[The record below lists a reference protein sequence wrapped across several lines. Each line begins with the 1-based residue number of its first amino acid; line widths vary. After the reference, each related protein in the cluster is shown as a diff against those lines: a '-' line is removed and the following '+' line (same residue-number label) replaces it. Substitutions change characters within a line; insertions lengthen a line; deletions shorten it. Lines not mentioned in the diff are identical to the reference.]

1 MKKQTILR
9 AATGLCLGVSAPV
22 LVTPFLMRAAQQL
35 TEPNAPTAPPAAEAP
50 AQARRRPPRPPKP
63 GVSTPG
69 VRRDMASITPA
80 ATFALGGA
88 PDWMVL
94 TDDTVW
100 ISNGPLNSVQ
110 RIDAKTNQVTATI
123 AVGKR
128 PCSGLT
134 AGFGSIWVPNC
145 VAKTVSRID
154 MKTNAVVATIAAT
167 PAESEGGIA
176 ASDDAVWLV
185 TDKTGKLSRIDPTTN
200 AVTATVDVPPGSASV
215 LFGDGGIWV
224 TTPGKNVLTRVDPV
238 ANKVT
243 DTIDVGPGPRFQTY
257 GAGSVWTLN
266 QGDGT
271 ISRVDTKTR
280 KVAATIEVG
289 IPGTGGEIAFGLGHV
304 WATVFQ
310 IPISE
315 IDPETNKV
323 TRQWFGPGGDSIRAG
338 HGSIWL
344 SDLRGHSLS
353 RIDPSQLK

>member
-1 MKKQTILR
+1 MTRQAMFR
-9 AATGLCLGVSAPV
+9 VAAGWGIGL
-22 LVTPFLMRAAQQL
+22 AAALLTMQGQQL
-35 TEPNAPTAPPAAEAP
+35 EQTPAPEAHKKF
-50 AQARRRPPRPPKP
+50 QRPPRP

-69 VRRDMASITPA
+69 VKREMSSITPA
-80 ATFALGGA
+80 AVFTLGGA
-88 PDWMVL
+88 PDWQVL
-94 TDDTVW
+94 TDDAVW
-100 ISNGPLNSVQ
+100 VSNGPLSTIHRLDV
-110 RIDAKTNQVTATI
+110 KTNQAVAI
-123 AVGKR
+123 PVGKR
-128 PCSGLT
+128 PCSGLA

-145 VAKTVSRID
+145 GDKTVSRVD

-176 ASDDAVWLV
+176 ASEDAVWLV
-185 TDKTGKLSRIDPTTN
+185 TDKEGKLSRIDPATN

-215 LFGDGGIWV
+215 LYGDGAIWV
-224 TTPGKNVLTRVDPV
+224 TTPAKNLLTRVDPK
-238 ANKVT
+238 ANKAT
-243 DTIDVGPGPRFQTY
+243 DTIEVGPGPRFQTF

-280 KVAATIEVG
+280 KVVATVEVG
-289 IPGTGGEIAFGLGHV
+289 IPGNGGEIAFGLAHV

-338 HGSIWL
+338 HGAVWL

-353 RIDPSQLK
+353 RIEPAQLK